1 MLMAKESLMESI
13 DIQDI
18 AQKPNPSHLEK
29 LRLELMEKINN
40 LGIGA
45 QGLGG
50 VSTVLDVKIK
60 DYPSHAASQ
69 AVAII
74 S

>member
-1 MLMAKESLMESI
+1 VGENCYKNRGHI
-13 DIQDI
+13 
-18 AQKPNPSHLEK
+18 
-29 LRLELMEKINN
+29 RLELMEKINN

-69 AVAII
+69 AVAGFGF
-74 S
+74 